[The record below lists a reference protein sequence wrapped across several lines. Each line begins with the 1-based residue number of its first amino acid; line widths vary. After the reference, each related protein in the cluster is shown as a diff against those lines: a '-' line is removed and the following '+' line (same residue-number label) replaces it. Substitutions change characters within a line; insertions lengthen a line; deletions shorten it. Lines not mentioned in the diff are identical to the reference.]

1 MNELLASKPE
11 SLREKLDNLP
21 TDTGV
26 YKHLDD
32 EGTVLYVGKAKNLRS
47 RVRSYYQNSRNHS
60 RRIDVMVRKAADV
73 EVIVTD
79 TEVEALILEN
89 NLIKE
94 HQPRY
99 NVNLRD
105 DKTYPYIC
113 IKNERFP
120 RVFKTRKVKKDGSKY
135 FGPYTDVGQLNQM
148 MDAIRSVFQLRTCS
162 LNLDPEPIEA
172 GKYDVCLQ
180 YHIDN
185 CQGPCVGKQDHDD
198 YMQTIKQVEKLLN
211 GHTQELIDLLED
223 EMKQHSADLNFEEAA
238 RLRDQISA
246 LDKYSQRQKIVT
258 QDFADRDVF
267 ALHVD
272 RDEGIAC
279 AVKFTVR
286 EGKMIG
292 RRHTYIK
299 RIEGREA
306 EELLLSYVEK
316 YYTEAN
322 FFPEEVLLSV
332 DPNEHPAQDTHA
344 LEELLRQQKGKQ
356 VPVKVPQRGEKA
368 SLVRMATSN
377 AKLLV
382 GEWKTQQ
389 MKRERDRIPE
399 AVKSL
404 KRNLQMDDLPRRI
417 DGIDISHL
425 GGTETVASCVVFT
438 DGTPRKSD
446 YRTYKIRTVEDGT
459 PDDFKA
465 MREVIQ
471 RRYSKVVEENGP
483 WPDLLVVDG
492 GKGQLSSAVKV
503 LKEVEA
509 YGKFQ
514 VVGIAKRLEEVFMP
528 GDTDPVLIAKDDVA
542 LQLLQKVRNEA
553 HRFAVTYQRKRR
565 KKKTLHSEL
574 LDIHGIGPKTARELL
589 SHFGSVKKVKD
600 AAEEDIAEVVGPSK
614 AETIRAYFD
623 GGSDSGSDEE
633 SSEADDAETKNERMT
648 EEVS

>member
-1 MNELLASKPE
+1 MSNILDQKSEA
-11 SLREKLDNLP
+11 LRDKLEHLP
-21 TDTGV
+21 TESGV

-32 EGTVLYVGKAKNLRS
+32 AGSVLYVGKAKNLRT
-47 RVRSYYQNSRNHS
+47 RVRSYFQDSRQRS
-60 RRIDVMVRKAADV
+60 GRIQVMVKKIADV

-94 HQPRY
+94 LQPRY

-120 RVFKTRKVKKDGSKY
+120 RVFKTRTVKQDGSKY
-135 FGPYTDVGQLNQM
+135 FGPYTDVSQLNQM
-148 MDAIRSVFQLRTCS
+148 MDAIRSIFQLRTCS
-162 LNLDPEPIEA
+162 LNLNEEAIEA

-185 CQGPCVGKQDHDD
+185 CKGPCEGLQSEED
-198 YMQTIKQVEKLLN
+198 YMETIDQVETLLN
-211 GHTQELIDLLED
+211 GHTQELIDLLKD
-223 EMKQHSADLNFEEAA
+223 EMEAQSEQLNFEEAA
-238 RLRDQISA
+238 RRRDQIQA
-246 LDKYSQRQKIVT
+246 LKKYSERQKIVS

-279 AVKFTVR
+279 GVLFRVR

-292 RRHTYIK
+292 RRHTYLR
-299 RIEGREA
+299 RIEGRA
-306 EELLLSYVEK
+306 DEELMLSLVEP
-316 YYTEAN
+316 YYTDAN
-322 FFPEEVLLSV
+322 FYPEEVLLSH

-344 LEELLRQQKGKQ
+344 LEELLHQKKGKQ

-399 AVKSL
+399 SIKAL
-404 KRNLQMDDLPRRI
+404 KKAIGMDTLPKRI
-417 DGIDISHL
+417 DGIDVSHL

-438 DGTPRKSD
+438 DATPRKSD
-446 YRTYKIRTVEDGT
+446 YRTYKIRTTEDGR
-459 PDDFKA
+459 PDDFQA
-465 MREVIQ
+465 MREVIE
-471 RRYSKVVEENGP
+471 RRYGRMVEENGP

-492 GKGQLSSAVKV
+492 GKGQLSSAVKM
-503 LKEVEA
+503 LKKVDA

-514 VVGIAKRLEEVFMP
+514 VIGLAKRLEEVYVP
-528 GDTDPVLIAKDDVA
+528 GDTDPVLIGKDSPA

-565 KKKTLHSEL
+565 KKKTLQSEL
-574 LDIHGIGPKTARELL
+574 LDIHGVGPKTAQDLL
-589 SHFGSVKKVKD
+589 GHFGSVAKVKE
-600 AAEEDIAEVVGPSK
+600 ASEAEMAEVVGPAK
-614 AETIRAYFD
+614 AETVATYF
-623 GGSDSGSDEE
+623 
-633 SSEADDAETKNERMT
+633 ADDGE
-648 EEVS
+648 

>member
-1 MNELLASKPE
+1 MSTLLESK
-11 SLREKLDNLP
+11 SDALREKLDNLP
-21 TDTGV
+21 TDSGV
-26 YKHLDD
+26 YKHLDGD
-32 EGTVLYVGKAKNLRS
+32 GSVLYVGKAKNLRS
-47 RVRSYYQNSRNHS
+47 RVRSYYQDSRNRS
-60 RRIDVMVRKAADV
+60 ERINVMVRKAEDV

-94 HQPRY
+94 LQPRY

-135 FGPYTDVGQLNQM
+135 FGPYTDVGQLNKI

-162 LNLDPEPIEA
+162 LNLDPEPIDA

-185 CQGPCVGKQDHDD
+185 CKGPCVGEQSHED
-198 YMQTIKQVEKLLN
+198 YMQTIDQVETLLN
-211 GHTQELIDLLED
+211 GHTQELIDLLKD
-223 EMKQHSADLNFEEAA
+223 EMQEQSDQMNFEEAA
-238 RLRDQISA
+238 RLRDQIKA
-246 LDKYSQRQKIVT
+246 LKKYSQKQKIVSD
-258 QDFADRDVF
+258 DFADRDVF
-267 ALHVD
+267 AVHVD

-279 AVKFTVR
+279 GAVFIVR

-292 RRHTYIK
+292 RRHKYMK
-299 RIEGREA
+299 RIEGRED
-306 EELLLSYVEK
+306 EELMLSFVEGF
-316 YYTEAN
+316 YAEAN

-332 DPNEHPAQDTHA
+332 DPNDHPAQDTHA
-344 LEELLRQQKGKQ
+344 LEELLEREKGKQ
-356 VPVKVPQRGEKA
+356 VPIKVPQRGEKA
-368 SLVRMATSN
+368 SLIRMAKSN

-399 AVKSL
+399 SVKAL
-404 KRNLQMDDLPRRI
+404 KRDLQMDELPRRI
-417 DGIDISHL
+417 DGIDVSHL

-446 YRTYKIRTVEDGT
+446 YRTYKIRTTEEGR
-459 PDDFKA
+459 PDDFQA
-465 MREVIQ
+465 MREVIE
-471 RRYSKVVEENGP
+471 RRYSKIVEENGP

-514 VVGIAKRLEEVFMP
+514 VIGLAKRLEEVFMP
-528 GDTDPVLIAKDDVA
+528 GDTDPVLIAKDSVA

-565 KKKTLHSEL
+565 KKKTLRSKL
-574 LDIHGIGPKTARELL
+574 LDIHGIGPKTAQELL
-589 SHFGSVKKVKD
+589 GHFGSVAKVKD
-600 AAEEDIAEVVGPSK
+600 APEDEIADVVGPSK
-614 AETIRAYFD
+614 AETVRSYFD
-623 GGSDSGSDEE
+623 G
-633 SSEADDAETKNERMT
+633 
-648 EEVS
+648 

>member
-1 MNELLASKPE
+1 MNDLLASKSE

-21 TDTGV
+21 RDTGV
-26 YKHLDD
+26 YKHLDE
-32 EGTVLYVGKAKNLRS
+32 EGSVLYVGKAKNLRS
-47 RVRSYYQNSRNHS
+47 RVRSYFQKSRNHS

-120 RVFKTRKVKKDGSKY
+120 RVFKTRKRKQDGSKY
-135 FGPYTDVGQLNQM
+135 FGPYTDVGQMNKM

-185 CQGPCVGKQDHDD
+185 CKGPCIGEQSHED
-198 YMQTIKQVEKLLN
+198 YMQTIDQVEKLLN
-211 GHTQELIDLLED
+211 GHTQELIDLLDD
-223 EMKQHSADLNFEEAA
+223 EMHKQSENLNFEEAA

-246 LDKYSQRQKIVT
+246 LEKYSQRQKIVS
-258 QDFADRDVF
+258 QDNADRDVF

-272 RDEGIAC
+272 RNEGVAC

-292 RRHTYIK
+292 RRHTYIR
-299 RIEGREA
+299 RIDGRSD

-322 FFPEEVLLSV
+322 FFPDEVLLSV
-332 DPNEHPAQDTHA
+332 DPNDHPAQDTHA
-344 LEELLRQQKGKQ
+344 LEQLLRREKGKQ
-356 VPVKVPQRGEKA
+356 VPVKVPQRGDKA
-368 SLVRMATSN
+368 SLIRMAASN

-404 KRNLQMDDLPRRI
+404 RKNLQMADLPRRI

-438 DGTPRKSD
+438 DGTPRKSE
-446 YRTYKIRTVEDGT
+446 YRTYKIRTTDEGR

-471 RRYSKVVEENGP
+471 RRYSKIVEENGP

-514 VVGIAKRLEEVFMP
+514 VIGIAKRLEEVFMP
-528 GDTDPVLIAKDDVA
+528 GDTDPVMIAKDDVA

-574 LDIHGIGPKTARELL
+574 LDIHGIGPKTARDLL
-589 SHFGSVKKVKD
+589 NHFGSVAKVKD
-600 AAEEDIAEVVGPSK
+600 AGESAIAEVVGPAK
-614 AETIRAYFD
+614 AETVRAYFD
-623 GGSDSGSDEE
+623 DVSKP
-633 SSEADDAETKNERMT
+633 EAEMADG
-648 EEVS
+648 

>member
-1 MNELLASKPE
+1 MSTLLESK
-11 SLREKLDNLP
+11 SDALREKLDNLP
-21 TDTGV
+21 TDSGV
-26 YKHLDD
+26 YKHLDGD
-32 EGTVLYVGKAKNLRS
+32 GSVLYVGKAKNLRS
-47 RVRSYYQNSRNHS
+47 RVRSYYQDSRNRS
-60 RRIDVMVRKAADV
+60 ERINVMVRKAEDV

-94 HQPRY
+94 LQPRY

-135 FGPYTDVGQLNQM
+135 FGPYTDVGQLNKI

-162 LNLDPEPIEA
+162 LNLDPEPIDA

-185 CQGPCVGKQDHDD
+185 CKGPCVGEQSHED
-198 YMQTIKQVEKLLN
+198 YMQTIDQVETLLN
-211 GHTQELIDLLED
+211 GHTQELIDLLKD
-223 EMKQHSADLNFEEAA
+223 EMQEQSDQMNFEEAA
-238 RLRDQISA
+238 RLRDQIKA
-246 LDKYSQRQKIVT
+246 LKKYSQKQKIVSD
-258 QDFADRDVF
+258 DFADRDAF
-267 ALHVD
+267 AVHVD

-279 AVKFTVR
+279 GAVFIVR

-292 RRHTYIK
+292 RRHKYMK
-299 RIEGREA
+299 RIEGRED
-306 EELLLSYVEK
+306 EELMLSFVEGF
-316 YYTEAN
+316 YAEAN
-322 FFPEEVLLSV
+322 FFPEEILLSV
-332 DPNEHPAQDTHA
+332 DPNDHPAQDTHA
-344 LEELLRQQKGKQ
+344 LEELLEREKGKQ
-356 VPVKVPQRGEKA
+356 VPIKVPQRGEKA
-368 SLVRMATSN
+368 SLIRMAKSN

-399 AVKSL
+399 SVKAL
-404 KRNLQMDDLPRRI
+404 KRDLQMDELPRRI
-417 DGIDISHL
+417 DGIDVSHL

-446 YRTYKIRTVEDGT
+446 YRTYKIRTTEEGR
-459 PDDFKA
+459 PDDFQA
-465 MREVIQ
+465 MREVIE
-471 RRYSKVVEENGP
+471 RRYSKIVEENGP

-514 VVGIAKRLEEVFMP
+514 VIGLAKRLEEVFMP
-528 GDTDPVLIAKDDVA
+528 GDTDPVLIAKDSVA

-565 KKKTLHSEL
+565 KKKTLRSEL
-574 LDIHGIGPKTARELL
+574 LDIHGIGPKTAQELL
-589 SHFGSVKKVKD
+589 GHFGSVAKVKD
-600 AAEEDIAEVVGPSK
+600 APEDEIADVVGPSK
-614 AETIRAYFD
+614 AETVRSYFD
-623 GGSDSGSDEE
+623 G
-633 SSEADDAETKNERMT
+633 
-648 EEVS
+648 